1 MLDVVDA
8 IVSPMRMGANA
19 ATFLAAVVVC
29 ERRYTIWKM
38 NCARQATGNT
48 LIFTINWIYSIA
60 TPVMVRMMRRKR
72 R

>member
-8 IVSPMRMGANA
+8 ILSQMKTDANA
-19 ATFLAAVVVC
+19 AMFLAAVVVC
-29 ERRYTIWKM
+29 ETTSTIWKM

>member
-8 IVSPMRMGANA
+8 IVSQMRMDANA
-19 ATFLAAVVVC
+19 AMFLAAVVVC

-48 LIFTINWIYSIA
+48 SHSKINWICSIA

>member
-1 MLDVVDA
+1 MLGVEDA
-8 IVSPMRMGANA
+8 IVSPMRMDANVA
-19 ATFLAAVVVC
+19 MFLAAAVVC

-38 NCARQATGNT
+38 FCARQATGNT
-48 LIFTINWIYSIA
+48 LIFTINWICSIA

>member
-1 MLDVVDA
+1 MLGVVDA
-8 IVSPMRMGANA
+8 IVSPMRMDANA
-19 ATFLAAVVVC
+19 AMFLAAVVVC

-48 LIFTINWIYSIA
+48 SHSTINWIYSIA

>member
-1 MLDVVDA
+1 MLGVVDA
-8 IVSPMRMGANA
+8 IVSPMRMDANA

-29 ERRYTIWKM
+29 ETTYTIWKM
-38 NCARQATGNT
+38 FCARQATGNT